1 MTGTDVITAL
11 FNGLSFSSILILT
24 ALGLA
29 ITFGVMR
36 VINMAHG
43 DMMMLGAYTGYVFT
57 DPQSFPRLVRN
68 LGANLAKLLNLV
80 LRPDEPFQF
89 PWQTDFG
96 FSLNLYWAIP
106 ISFLVVGAFGFFL
119 EVCLIRFLYT
129 RPLDTLLATWGV
141 GLMLQQLVR
150 ASIGADLHALSAPP
164 QLQGHW
170 GESESLGPFVQNWL
184 FGANITNFRVF
195 IIVFTTLSLVVVYLW
210 FYKTGF
216 GLKVRAVTQNRAMA
230 SALGISTRRV
240 DSLTFALGTGLAG
253 VAGCIFAH
261 LYNFSPEM
269 GNDYVVDAFM
279 VVIMGGIG
287 QLPGTIMA
295 GILMGTSQSMA
306 ANLFAKAPLQTI
318 LSRLPFSDSFEQ
330 GWMVIGR
337 NLILLACC
345 AYVYRHLSSV
355 GSSLGSSLDR
365 RHRWSKA
372 LLPLCRGVLASAF
385 FLAAVV
391 EITDRQS
398 YRDCLAGTASLP
410 AFLEG
415 ALIRFLPLIELGL
428 GSWLLWGR
436 GARQATLAAA
446 VLLGLYT
453 LHGLVYYGDSGYA
466 CFLRLSPDSLDD
478 VLKFFG
484 TEMMARVI
492 VLVAVLGLILY
503 RPAGLFAPK
512 ERVYE

>member
-43 DMMMLGAYTGYVFT
+43 DMMMLGAYTGYIFT
-57 DPQSFPRLVRN
+57 DAQSFPRLVRN
-68 LGANLAKLLNLV
+68 LGANVAKLLNLV
-80 LRPDEPFQF
+80 LRPEEPFQF
-89 PWQTDFG
+89 QWQTDFG

-106 ISFLVVGAFGFFL
+106 ISFLVVGAFGYFL
-119 EVCLIRFLYT
+119 EVSLIRFLYT

-150 ASIGADLHALSAPP
+150 ANIGADLHALSAPP

-170 GESESLGPFVQNWL
+170 GESESLKDFVKDWL

-195 IIVFTTLSLVVVYLW
+195 IIVFTTLCLVVVYLW
-210 FYKTGF
+210 FYKTRF

-287 QLPGTIMA
+287 QLPGTIIA
-295 GILMGTSQSMA
+295 GILIGTSQSMA

-318 LSRLPFSDSFEQ
+318 LARLPFSDSFEQ
-330 GWMVIGR
+330 GWVVIGR

-345 AYVYRHLSSV
+345 AYVYR
-355 GSSLGSSLDR
+355 SLTESALDR
-365 RHRWSKA
+365 GQRGRGWSKVM
-372 LLPLCRGVLASAF
+372 LPLCRGVLASVF

-398 YRDCLAGTASLP
+398 YRDCLAGTASVP

-415 ALIRFLPLIELGL
+415 ALIRFLPLIELAV

-436 GARQATLAAA
+436 GARQASLTAA
-446 VLLGLYT
+446 VLLSLYT
-453 LHGLVYYGDSGYA
+453 LHGLVYYGDSGYD